1 MHYQAYQWQHEHGW
15 NASAGFPKRKGLTMT
30 AGKITTRLWDIRG
43 SHFEHRCLHKLVGHR
58 HAVAPVLGMS
68 VLTSLCCMPPLLQ
81 DADGLWTGLDD
92 AADDQHPWLGQYPRS
107 DSFA

>member
-1 MHYQAYQWQHEHGW
+1 MLCILQKSWMCELQCIIASKRFAMVMHYQAYQWQHEHGW

-58 HAVAPVLGMS
+58 HGCCPCVGHVCVDQSLLHAPI
-68 VLTSLCCMPPLLQ
+68 
-81 DADGLWTGLDD
+81 
-92 AADDQHPWLGQYPRS
+92 AARC
-107 DSFA
+107 